1 MGSCC
6 IAQGAEFSALWWP
19 GGMAGGKETQEGGDI
34 CIHKADSLHCE
45 SESVSVVLP
54 ETNAML

>member
-1 MGSCC
+1 MG
-6 IAQGAEFSALWWP
+6 
-19 GGMAGGKETQEGGDI
+19 GGKETQEAGDI

-54 ETNAML
+54 ETNTIL

>member
-1 MGSCC
+1 MVN
-6 IAQGAEFSALWWP
+6 L
-19 GGMAGGKETQEGGDI
+19 EGGDGEWVGSRGRAI